1 MDLLHYIRLARKWA
15 WLLVLIIFVAASFAY
30 VTTISAPPLYN
41 ATSTISI
48 GNYLDVQNPT
58 DRDIATG
65 IALAETYAQILRTPN
80 LHRAVIEELG
90 LTMDQTELNESF
102 STEIIQNTSLLKI
115 SVTYMDPI
123 QATDIANELARQLIL
138 QSPTNLTEEQ
148 RLQITSLNE
157 RITAQS
163 TDLQNLRDLLATVED
178 ELRNSPNL
186 DQDARTAL
194 QTERTTL
201 VDQINEANA
210 NIATYTN
217 TLATIQQRTNS
228 IEIVQ
233 EALVPTEPLGRGL
246 VGRVILTVII
256 ALVITFSILL
266 ALDFV
271 RDTFENTDDVS
282 QTLNLP
288 VLGVI
293 SRFKKSNASYQDR
306 LITELPQLSQIPEEY
321 RMLRTNLL
329 YALQDKSVIVISSSL
344 PEEGKTVSAAN
355 LALSIAQAGLRVVL
369 VDADLRRP
377 RLHEPFDLSNDFGLT
392 NLLSNQS
399 RSVNGGDAPQE
410 QRRDKVRV
418 PNLEDWRQ
426 AAQPT
431 PHENLSVISSGFI
444 PLNPTEILGSI
455 MMRRWTDAILNSGAD
470 FVIFDTSPILVA
482 SDAAVLA
489 SRLGAAVMLVIQANK
504 TRKGSVI
511 EAIQRFDAV
520 DVDVSGILLNR
531 ADPRMQSYYG
541 YSYTYYYRNN

>member
-1 MDLLHYIRLARKWA
+1 MDLLYYIRLARKWA
-15 WLLVLIIFVAASFAY
+15 WLLILVTFVAASFAY

-65 IALAETYAQILRTPN
+65 IALAETYAQILRTAN
-80 LHRAVIEELG
+80 LQRAVIEELG
-90 LTMDQTELNESF
+90 LDMDQVELNEAF

-123 QATDIANELARQLIL
+123 QATDIANELVRQLIL

-163 TDLQNLRDLLATVED
+163 TDLQNLREQLVTVED

-186 DQDARTAL
+186 SQDARTAL

-210 NIATYTN
+210 NIATYTS

-246 VGRVILTVII
+246 VGRVIIAVII
-256 ALVITFSILL
+256 VLVITFGILL
-266 ALDFV
+266 AVDFL
-271 RDTFENTDDVS
+271 RDTFENTEDVT

-293 SRFKKSNASYQDR
+293 SRFNKSNGSYRDR
-306 LITELPQLSQIPEEY
+306 LITELPQLSQVPEEY

-355 LALSIAQAGLRVVL
+355 LALTIAQAGLRVVL

-377 RLHEPFDLSNDFGLT
+377 RLHEPFNLSNDFGLT

-399 RSVNGGDAPQE
+399 RAANGANAE
-410 QRRDKVRV
+410 QGRDKVRV

-470 FVIFDTSPILVA
+470 LVIFDTSPILVA

-489 SRLGAAVMLVIQANK
+489 SRLGAAVMMVIQANK

-531 ADPRMQSYYG
+531 ADPRMQTYYG

>member
-1 MDLLHYIRLARKWA
+1 MDLLYYIRLARKWA
-15 WLLVLIIFVAASFAY
+15 WLLILVTFVAASFAY

-65 IALAETYAQILRTPN
+65 IALAETYAQILRTAN
-80 LHRAVIEELG
+80 LQRAVIEELG
-90 LTMDQTELNESF
+90 LDMDQVELNEAF

-123 QATDIANELARQLIL
+123 QATDIANELVRQLIL

-163 TDLQNLRDLLATVED
+163 TDLQNLREQLVTVED

-186 DQDARTAL
+186 SQDARTAL

-210 NIATYTN
+210 NIATYTS

-246 VGRVILTVII
+246 VGRVIIAVII
-256 ALVITFSILL
+256 VLVITFGILL
-266 ALDFV
+266 AVDFL
-271 RDTFENTDDVS
+271 RDTFENTEDVT

-293 SRFKKSNASYQDR
+293 SRFNKSNGSYRDR
-306 LITELPQLSQIPEEY
+306 LITELPQLSQVPEEY

-355 LALSIAQAGLRVVL
+355 LALTIAQAGLRVVL

-377 RLHEPFDLSNDFGLT
+377 RLHEPFNLSNDFGLT

-399 RSVNGGDAPQE
+399 RAANGANAE
-410 QRRDKVRV
+410 QGRDKVRV

-489 SRLGAAVMLVIQANK
+489 SRLGAAVMMVIQANK

-531 ADPRMQSYYG
+531 ADPRMQTYYG

>member
-15 WLLVLIIFVAASFAY
+15 WLLVIITFVAASFAY

-80 LHRAVIEELG
+80 LHRSVIEELG
-90 LTMDQTELNESF
+90 LDMDETDLNEAF
-102 STEIIQNTSLLKI
+102 STQIIQNTSLLKI
-115 SVTYMDPI
+115 SVTYTDPI

-246 VGRVILTVII
+246 VGRVIIAIII
-256 ALVITFSILL
+256 ALVVTFGILL
-266 ALDFV
+266 ALDFL
-271 RDTFENTDDVS
+271 RDTFENTEDVT

-293 SRFKKSNASYQDR
+293 SRFKKSNASYRDR
-306 LITELPQLSQIPEEY
+306 LITELPQLSQVPEEY
-321 RMLRTNLL
+321 RTLRTNLL
-329 YALQDKSVIVISSSL
+329 YALQDKPVIVISSSL
-344 PEEGKTVSAAN
+344 PEEGKTVTAAN

-377 RLHEPFDLSNDFGLT
+377 RLHEPFELSNEFGLT
-392 NLLSNQS
+392 HLLSNQP
-399 RSVNGGDAPQE
+399 RSANGTSE
-410 QRRDKVRV
+410 QRPGRDRARV

-444 PLNPTEILGSI
+444 PLNPTEILGSV

-470 FVIFDTSPILVA
+470 FVIFDTPPVLVA

-489 SRLGAAVMLVIQANK
+489 SRLGAPVMLVIHANK

-511 EAIQRFDAV
+511 EAIQRFNAV
-520 DVDVSGILLNR
+520 NVDVSGILLNR
-531 ADPRMQSYYG
+531 ADPRMQTYYG